1 MNKDSLTLTRE
12 QRVMVETRDVALEGD
27 LRTPPDASAIVV
39 FAHGSGSSRRSPR
52 NRYVASFLNKA
63 GIATLLFDLLTPKEE
78 DLDLISREYRFD
90 IDLLSMRLSGASDWI
105 RTQDRLR
112 DMQLGYFGASTGAA
126 AALVAAAGRQD
137 VAAVVSRGGRPDL
150 AGAALERTVVP
161 TLLIGGG
168 NDPVVLDLNREAY
181 ARLATEAKDLIIIA
195 GATHLFEEQ
204 GALDEVAHRAAD
216 WFERFLLRNT

>member
-1 MNKDSLTLTRE
+1 MIAGDT
-12 QRVMVETRDVALEGD
+12 ALQGD
-27 LRTPPDASAIVV
+27 LRTPPDAQAIVA

-52 NRYVASFLNKA
+52 NRHVAALLNRA

-90 IDLLSMRLSGASDWI
+90 IDLLALRLQGASDWI
-105 RTQDRLR
+105 RGQAQLKR
-112 DMQLGYFGASTGAA
+112 MQIGYFGASTGAA
-126 AALVAAAGRQD
+126 AALVAASRRDD

-150 AGAALERTVVP
+150 AGAALQQTSVP
-161 TLLIGGG
+161 TLLIVGG

-181 ARLATEAKDLIIIA
+181 GKLATEAKDLTIVA

-204 GALDEVAHRAAD
+204 GALDEVARRATD
-216 WFERFLLRNT
+216 WFLRYLLRYTQ